1 MHNII
6 DTGTS
11 LCGAV
16 LICVSAFP
24 RSIDVVRSHNVPG
37 SN

>member
-16 LICVSAFP
+16 LICASASV
-24 RSIDVVRSHNVPG
+24 RSISAGSNQNVPG